1 MTEQRNN
8 SVLHSII
15 GSYIKTAEPVGS
27 KLISELLSTDRA
39 LKVSPATIRNTMAEL
54 EAEGLIEKTHSSSG
68 RVPTEKGFRL
78 YIDAIL
84 KTGSSVNSKDFQLE
98 NFIKITTSGDANSLM
113 HSAAHIL
120 SDLTH
125 CTGIALT
132 QSKEFIIKN
141 IRLFSVDR
149 EQVMLLAV
157 STDDEIF
164 SKVTRLNK
172 RGKNSLKLN
181 FEAMTNY
188 LNMIGAGLTLQE
200 LRGKILKELTED
212 KIKYDELLSKALELS
227 SSALIGVENV
237 FTSELLIDGTTNIF
251 DQPEFSADIEKM
263 KKLYKTFEEKNII
276 LKLLDQKIV
285 HNSTSVLLGSESN
298 IEELKDLSFIT
309 TPYSKD
315 GQTDGSHGVLGV
327 VGPVRM
333 NYLSIIPL
341 VRFTAGLIGKTL

>member
-27 KLISELLSTDRA
+27 KLISELLSTDVT

-84 KTGSSVNSKDFQLE
+84 NSNSSLNSKDYQLQ
-98 NFIKITTSGDANSLM
+98 NFAEITNTTDANSLM

-125 CTGIALT
+125 CTGIAVT
-132 QSKEFIIKN
+132 QSEEFIIKD

-149 EQVMLLAV
+149 EQVMLLAL
-157 STDDEIF
+157 STNGETF
-164 SKVTRLNK
+164 SKVTHLKKLSNNK
-172 RGKNSLKLN
+172 NLKKLN

-188 LNMIGAGLTLQE
+188 LNILGAGLTLQG
-200 LRGKILKELTED
+200 LKIKILKELTED

-237 FTSELLIDGTTNIF
+237 FTSELLLDGTTNIF

-263 KKLYKTFEEKNII
+263 KKLYKTFEEKNMI
-276 LKLLDQKIV
+276 LTLLDKEII
-285 HNSTSVLLGSESN
+285 HNKTSVLMGTESN

-309 TPYSKD
+309 TPYTKD
-315 GQTDGSHGVLGV
+315 GRTIGTLGV

-341 VRFTAGLIGKTL
+341 VRFTAGLIGKAI